1 MSCEEIRYEIRLA
14 SYMENFKFKQEVEK
28 TTGLNN
34 PKRKFMLDAV
44 NEIAEKM
51 QDPKSNL

>member
-34 PKRKFMLDAV
+34 PKRKFMLNAV

-51 QDPKSNL
+51 QEAKSNL